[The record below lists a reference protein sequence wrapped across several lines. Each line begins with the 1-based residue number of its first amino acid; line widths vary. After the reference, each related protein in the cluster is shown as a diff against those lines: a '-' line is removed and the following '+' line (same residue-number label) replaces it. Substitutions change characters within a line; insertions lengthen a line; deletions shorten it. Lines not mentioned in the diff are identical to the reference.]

1 MKSPSFFKK
10 IKKAVY
16 IHKTIFLFKEEIAME
31 TICVQNRDLTVKAKK
46 LRKLGMIPASIFGRS
61 LPESISI
68 QMDEP
73 IARRLFFQNREGS
86 KFLIDLEGKVFLVQ
100 IKEKTMNTINNEIQQ
115 ISFQVLVADEKVN
128 SVIHIFLE
136 NDEKISGQLERGL
149 LEIPYSSLPGD
160 MIDKVIVDLDGMKI
174 GTIITIKDVPEIA
187 NSKVELHV
195 DKDEM
200 VFRISEMKNRALE
213 LGEE

>member
-1 MKSPSFFKK
+1 
-10 IKKAVY
+10 
-16 IHKTIFLFKEEIAME
+16 ME

-195 DKDEM
+195 DKNEM